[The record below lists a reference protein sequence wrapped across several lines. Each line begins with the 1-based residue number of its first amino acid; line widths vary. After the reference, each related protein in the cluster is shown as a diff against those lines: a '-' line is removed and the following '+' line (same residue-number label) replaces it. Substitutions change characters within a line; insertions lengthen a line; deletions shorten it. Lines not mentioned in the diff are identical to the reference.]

1 MRDAKN
7 SAGTEK
13 GQKNTHAPQKVA
25 YPSEHDPR
33 ENKWLRLAKE
43 RSKL

>member
-1 MRDAKN
+1 MLRIQLALRRGK
-7 SAGTEK
+7 
-13 GQKNTHAPQKVA
+13 KNTHAPQKVA